1 VGSQR
6 VAAFALFLLLVPSSE
21 ALAEEPLPVVRART
35 LLTTTVDL
43 PVEPLRDDTFVT
55 VALPDTISTP
65 ARAMEALRAAVAAN
79 DFTGFRST
87 LTQATALADRMPLG
101 DARNTLRRNL
111 LIYRDVEQLW
121 NFARND
127 RYGAFFDDEAL
138 PGMRDHLAADY
149 RGFDAFLTANRIV
162 DRNGVELYPTSETRT
177 FLMRLVEPSPR
188 GVRQPSLIASSS
200 KAPKAVRHRAAPRVA
215 RHVVVEHVA
224 HVPHVVAAVAPAAV
238 VAPAVNVVQAP
249 SIVTPKADAFAM
261 PETVAVLPKQ
271 TQTPTPVQP
280 AQQVVTSPSP
290 GRGLFFI
297 IIALALLGGLMTM
310 LRAADPA
317 PTIVPAPEEK
327 KPIRREDEVVPLKKA
342 Q

>member
-1 VGSQR
+1 MGSQR
-6 VAAFALFLLLVPSSE
+6 VAAFALFLLIVPSSE

-35 LLTTTVDL
+35 FLTTTVDL
-43 PVEPLRDDTFVT
+43 PVEPLRDEAFVT
-55 VALPDTISTP
+55 VALPDTLSTP
-65 ARAMEALRAAVAAN
+65 ARATDTLRAAVAAN
-79 DFTGFRST
+79 DFAGFRSA
-87 LTQATALADRMPLG
+87 LTQANALADRMPLG
-101 DARNTLRRNL
+101 DSRNTLRRNL

-121 NFARND
+121 NFARSD
-127 RYGAFFDDEAL
+127 RFGAFFDDEAL

-149 RGFDAFLTANRIV
+149 RGLDAFLTANRIV

-188 GVRQPSLIASSS
+188 GVRSPSLIA
-200 KAPKAVRHRAAPRVA
+200 ARPATPKAVRHRIA
-215 RHVVVEHVA
+215 RHVVPQ
-224 HVPHVVAAVAPAAV
+224 VPHLVATVSAAV
-238 VAPAVNVVQAP
+238 VASPVTVAQAP
-249 SIVTPKADAFAM
+249 PIATPKTDAFAM

-280 AQQVVTSPSP
+280 AQVVSSPSS

-310 LRAADPA
+310 LRAADPV
-317 PTIVPAPEEK
+317 PTIVPAPDEK
-327 KPIRREDEVVPLKKA
+327 PVRREDDVVPLKKA